1 MVTSLRLFARQVLG
15 KFFDAK
21 RKVVTLAFLLRHLV
35 YRRPVG
41 YSDRGCGSSA
51 TCFRVKPVRMAQL
64 QPSMASDIYHCRKI
78 NDVARQQQCWCYF
91 QSARLELVCHE
102 EGKQNPRGSSHD
114 QRLVAKN
121 IKSPRPGLLELPEL
135 TTAQRHN
142 SVTLPSAEYC
152 DQWNIRANY

>member
-21 RKVVTLAFLLRHLV
+21 RKVVALAFLLRHLV

-64 QPSMASDIYHCRKI
+64 QPSMASDIYHCRR
-78 NDVARQQQCWCYF
+78 NQLCRTAAAQ
-91 QSARLELVCHE
+91 LVLLSE
-102 EGKQNPRGSSHD
+102 RALG
-114 QRLVAKN
+114 A
-121 IKSPRPGLLELPEL
+121 GLP
-135 TTAQRHN
+135 
-142 SVTLPSAEYC
+142 
-152 DQWNIRANY
+152 